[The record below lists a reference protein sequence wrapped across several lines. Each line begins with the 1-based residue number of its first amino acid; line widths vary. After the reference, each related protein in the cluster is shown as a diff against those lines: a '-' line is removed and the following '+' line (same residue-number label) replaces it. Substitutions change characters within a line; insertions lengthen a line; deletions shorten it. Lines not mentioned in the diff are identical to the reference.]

1 MSLGIYIQVP
11 FCQTK
16 CTYCNFHT
24 GVASPA
30 AYAPYARAVEREI
43 LNWRAFFVRQKPRD
57 SFVNA
62 RELLMSMTLARRALL
77 PPDNPGDGLLGGLP
91 SVSNLTGGLHKG
103 LGSGAGFAAS
113 CHPEGVRDRES
124 KLPQGASTST
134 ETRATEGS
142 ALDFSVP
149 PGFSPVSD
157 PLAPIGQPITDVVER
172 EKGSSRQ
179 SHGHQELSRFNKVI
193 KPFFALKN
201 DTIYLGGGTPSLFD
215 PVDLTR
221 ILAAVRSQFSE
232 SDAGA
237 PSNDERRHHEE
248 TRSHVP
254 MRASDEGSAFPDPRP
269 SAGRT
274 GPGGSYIEI
283 TLEADPE
290 TITPEKAAAWLAA
303 GINRISMGA
312 QSFHD
317 TELKAAGRMHRRAD
331 IFSAI
336 AHLRAAG
343 FANISLDLIAG
354 LPHQT
359 AASWQA
365 SVDEALRLR
374 PEHISIYLFEIDE
387 GSRLGRELLSGGSRY
402 SSAAVPGDDAM
413 AESYE
418 FACERLREAGYEHY
432 EISNW
437 ALPGFRSRHNLKYWR
452 REPYLGFGA
461 GAHSFDGRWRWAN
474 AHDPAAYAE
483 AIADGRLPIEQ
494 LEEITPKQALDEEL
508 FLGLRQLEGIDLA
521 RIAAEYGSQYGATLG
536 ARIEELRV
544 QGLVER
550 DGTRVRLAP
559 ARLAVSNEV
568 FVALLD

>member
-1 MSLGIYIQVP
+1 MIRVVEHKKAGPITALFAPKKALGIYIQVP

-24 GVASPA
+24 GVASRA

-43 LNWRAFFVRQKPRD
+43 RDWRALYSAAGLD
-57 SFVNA
+57 SAA
-62 RELLMSMTLARRALL
+62 RLDAIEQ
-77 PPDNPGDGLLGGLP
+77 P
-91 SVSNLTGGLHKG
+91 
-103 LGSGAGFAAS
+103 
-113 CHPEGVRDRES
+113 
-124 KLPQGASTST
+124 TS
-134 ETRATEGS
+134 E
-142 ALDFSVP
+142 
-149 PGFSPVSD
+149 
-157 PLAPIGQPITDVVER
+157 VVER
-172 EKGSSRQ
+172 QKRVAITRLLP
-179 SHGHQELSRFNKVI
+179 HKKI
-193 KPFFALKN
+193 

-215 PVDLTR
+215 PADLSR
-221 ILAAVRSQFSE
+221 ILEAVRSQF
-232 SDAGA
+232 G
-237 PSNDERRHHEE
+237 
-248 TRSHVP
+248 
-254 MRASDEGSAFPDPRP
+254 
-269 SAGRT
+269 AGRADSRGT
-274 GPGGSYIEI
+274 CVEL

-303 GINRISMGA
+303 GINRVSLGA

-317 TELKAAGRMHRRAD
+317 AELKPAGRMHRRAD

-336 AHLRAAG
+336 ECLRSTG

-359 AASWQA
+359 ASSWQD
-365 SVDEALRLR
+365 SVEEALRLR

-387 GSRLGRELLSGGSRY
+387 GSRLGRELLAGGARY
-402 SSAAVPGDDAM
+402 SASAVPSDDAM
-413 AESYE
+413 ADSYE
-418 FACERLREAGYEHY
+418 FACERLREAGYDHY

-474 AHDPAAYAE
+474 AHDPAAYAG
-483 AIADGRLPIEQ
+483 AIEQGRLPIEQ
-494 LEEITPKQALDEEL
+494 LEEVTPKQALNEEL

-521 RIAAEYGSQYGATLG
+521 RLEAQYGSQFNAHFKATIG
-536 ARIEELRV
+536 ARIEELRA

-550 DGTRVRLAP
+550 AGTRVRLAP

-568 FVALLD
+568 FVALLH